1 MGRGERRRRS
11 VATGGRGGAGGRWL
25 RPAGE
30 RLWAAGRGEAGPE
43 PRRARGRGGDRGH
56 GAAEPEGIGGGARGR
71 RRPGEVCEGLGE
83 AATPCGARPGAGGRG
98 PGTGWGAERG
108 AGGAGGG
115 GREGPAAGGETPEPP
130 APWSGPRRFL
140 LLRRLLEPSSG
151 PGARPRVPRCRPA
164 RTALQRPRCGP
175 AALSPSTPAPAGCPR
190 RGGIL
195 WGRGARRS
203 VRCSAGA
210 VGAALEVRIV
220 SSHLGARLS
229 ASPSCVEQLH
239 NGSCYRA
246 GGGGDGR
253 TTACGWGRRE
263 QRAAAARHRF
273 QELREG

>member
-1 MGRGERRRRS
+1 MTGSGARPSQGRATGRAANGRPGWAWRAAGTGAAVGRGERRRRS

-175 AALSPSTPAPAGCPR
+175 AALSPSTPAR
-190 RGGIL
+190 RGAL
-195 WGRGARRS
+195 
-203 VRCSAGA
+203 A
-210 VGAALEVRIV
+210 VGE
-220 SSHLGARLS
+220 SCGAE
-229 ASPSCVEQLH
+229 AP
-239 NGSCYRA
+239 
-246 GGGGDGR
+246 
-253 TTACGWGRRE
+253 
-263 QRAAAARHRF
+263 AARFDARP
-273 QELREG
+273 ELLERPSR